1 MTNHQDVHLTDEAAQ
16 RLAGSLPGGA
26 ALDAG
31 ATGHAACCARCAA
44 LVESHRALAAALD
57 GLCCP
62 DAPEDFTAGVLE
74 CIEAAGRERARERWL
89 AGIILGGVTAA
100 ALVAFA
106 AAGPGGLGVAV
117 TRWADSLGDAA
128 RALRLGR
135 EVLPRVFVALRWPL
149 MAATAALAI
158 PLFLTLSRLMPQPAT
173 RTT

>member
-16 RLAGSLPGGA
+16 RLAGSLPGGS
-26 ALDAG
+26 ALEAG
-31 ATGHAACCARCAA
+31 AAGHAACCTACAE

-74 CIEAAGRERARERWL
+74 RVETACRERARERWL
-89 AGIILGGVTAA
+89 AGIILGGVAAA

-106 AAGPGGLGVAV
+106 AAGPGGLGAAV
-117 TRWADSLGDAA
+117 GRWADLAGDAA
-128 RALRLGR
+128 RALRVGR
-135 EVLPRVFVALRWPL
+135 EVIPRVFVALRWPL

-173 RTT
+173 RAT